1 MGVAMDFYAQQL
13 DEELEVRLDVV
24 CITIKN
30 QKWVIEHL
38 ENAFQ
43 ILE

>member
-1 MGVAMDFYAQQL
+1 MDFYAQQL
-13 DEELEVRLDVV
+13 DEELEVRFDVV
-24 CITIKN
+24 CITKKN